1 MKKIALTFQKDLT
14 KLVGNSFGR
23 KTYENQIKG
32 NVDFEE
38 KVTIEIPSRINRI
51 SSSFVQGF
59 FDEIIQTIGVNGVK
73 EKFTFISSINEIKDF
88 IINNLE

>member
-1 MKKIALTFQKDLT
+1 MKITLTFQKDLT

-32 NVDFEE
+32 NIDFEE
-38 KVTIEIPSRINRI
+38 KVILEIPSRINRI

-59 FDEIIQTIGVNGVK
+59 FDEIIQTIGIEGVK